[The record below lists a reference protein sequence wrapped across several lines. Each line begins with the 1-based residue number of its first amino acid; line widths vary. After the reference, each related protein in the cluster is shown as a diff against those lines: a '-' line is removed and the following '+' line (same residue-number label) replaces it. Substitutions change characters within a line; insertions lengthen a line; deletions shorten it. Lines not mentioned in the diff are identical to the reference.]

1 MNNVTVQ
8 ISILAD
14 KVAELNEIF
23 RVELFN
29 VSGRNERL
37 RSGAVSIDRKKG
49 DSIT

>member
-14 KVAELNEIF
+14 NVAELDETFN
-23 RVELFN
+23 VELFN

-37 RSGAVSIDRKKG
+37 RSGAVSIDWKAKYYL
-49 DSIT
+49 